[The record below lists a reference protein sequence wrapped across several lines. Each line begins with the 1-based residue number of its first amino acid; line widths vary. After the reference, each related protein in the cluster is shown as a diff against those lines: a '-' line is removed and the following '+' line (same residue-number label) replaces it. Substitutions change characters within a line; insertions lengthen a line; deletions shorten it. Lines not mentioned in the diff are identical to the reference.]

1 MRWVGQQR
9 GEADE
14 IWAKVEGLESGVI
27 ITPAAAVKGFLP
39 V

>member
-1 MRWVGQQR
+1 MRRVGQQR

-14 IWAKVEGLESGVI
+14 NRAKVESLESGVI
-27 ITPAAAVKGFLP
+27 IIPAAAVKGFLP